1 TRPQRGGLTQRRLQR
16 PIVME
21 DSQMFSRKAAFRP
34 TRRATALAVAIA
46 LALTA
51 VAPSVASAA
60 SAGKGFT
67 ATTGGMTDVSA
78 RRRGFNPG
86 AAAAVAGVV
95 GFGIAAAA
103 AAGSRA
109 YYDDGYGY
117 YGGGPVYVAPAPGPY
132 YYGGYG
138 GYGPYGSGVPVDQN
152 GHPNAGW

>member
-1 TRPQRGGLTQRRLQR
+1 
-16 PIVME
+16 
-21 DSQMFSRKAAFRP
+21 MFSRKAAFP
-34 TRRATALAVAIA
+34 STRRATAIAVAAA

-51 VAPSVASAA
+51 VVPSVASAA

-67 ATTGGMTDVSA
+67 ATSGMTDISA

-86 AAAAVAGVV
+86 AAAIAGVV

-103 AAGSRA
+103 AANSRA

-117 YGGGPVYVAPAPGPY
+117 YDGGPVYVAPAPGPY

-138 GYGPYGSGVPVDQN
+138 GYGAYDASRLPYVN
-152 GHPNAGW
+152 PNSIW